1 MGRKNAPKTP
11 GPYRSKMNEYLPE
24 IMSMHLQGKRAKEIH
39 QWLLDEKKLSI
50 SYQNV
55 HKFIRRNADTYQP
68 PSGTAIICQIMRLP
82 RQEQE
87 NIFSILAK
95 LLDKKVSVRKSADV
109 PAQVTPP
116 PIIPKVQPVPEDF
129 LTIRPDDS
137 PGLKRLKRLAS
148 LDTTQLENL
157 PPDLQPD
164 PSPEKQ

>member
-1 MGRKNAPKTP
+1 MGKKTAPKTP

-24 IMSMHLQGKRAKEIH
+24 IMAMHLQGKRAKEIH

-55 HKFIRRNADTYQP
+55 HKFIRRNADGYQP
-68 PSGTAIICQIMRLP
+68 PTGTAIICQIMRLP

-87 NIFSILAK
+87 DIFSILAK
-95 LLDKKVSVRKSADV
+95 LLDKKVSGKRSADA
-109 PAQVTPP
+109 PISQTTPP
-116 PIIPKVQPVPEDF
+116 PPVKVRTVPEDF

-157 PPDLQPD
+157 PPDLQLD
-164 PSPEKQ
+164 PPPKKQ

>member
-1 MGRKNAPKTP
+1 MGKKSAPKTP

-39 QWLLDEKKLSI
+39 QWLLDEKKLTI

-55 HKFIRRNADTYQP
+55 HKFIQRNAATYQP

-95 LLDKKVSVRKSADV
+95 LLDKKVSVRKPTDV
-109 PAQVTPP
+109 PGQAAPP
-116 PIIPKVQPVPEDF
+116 PVPSPKVQTVSEDF
-129 LTIRPDDS
+129 LTIRPDDP

-148 LDTTQLENL
+148 LDTTQLEHL
-157 PPDLQPD
+157 PPDLQLD
-164 PSPEKQ
+164 PPQ

>member
-1 MGRKNAPKTP
+1 MGKKSAPKTP

-39 QWLLDEKKLSI
+39 QWLLDEKKLTI

-68 PSGTAIICQIMRLP
+68 PTGTAIICQIMRLP

-87 NIFSILAK
+87 DIFSILAK
-95 LLDKKVSVRKSADV
+95 LLDKKVSGRRSADA
-109 PAQVTPP
+109 PISQTTPP
-116 PIIPKVQPVPEDF
+116 PPVKIRTVPEDF
-129 LTIRPDDS
+129 LTIRPDDP

-148 LDTTQLENL
+148 LDTTQLEHL
-157 PPDLQPD
+157 PPDLQLD
-164 PSPEKQ
+164 PPQEKQ